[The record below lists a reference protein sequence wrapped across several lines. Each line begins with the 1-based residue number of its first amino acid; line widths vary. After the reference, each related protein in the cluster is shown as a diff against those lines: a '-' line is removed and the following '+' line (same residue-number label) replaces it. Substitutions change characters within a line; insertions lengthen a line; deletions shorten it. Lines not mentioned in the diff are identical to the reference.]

1 MKRLGIL
8 LRSKSVWGA
17 VAVAVSYLT
26 GQDHIGVHE
35 IINAAGGVIS
45 AVGVRDAIT
54 QHGVPTP

>member
-1 MKRLGIL
+1 MKRIAVL
-8 LRSKSVWGA
+8 LKSKSVWGA

-35 IINAAGGVIS
+35 IVTAAGGVIS

-54 QHGVPTP
+54 QHGAK